1 MDIGV
6 IAKRY
11 AKALLSYAVE
21 NKVEETVYQQCQT
34 FIRNYQQLEQL
45 RAVLSDPL
53 LDAKSVAKVICEA
66 CGDKPSSPGKESVM
80 QKFAALVVSHHR
92 ESIMPFIAHAYVSL
106 YHELKHISFG
116 HLTTAVPV
124 SKEIA
129 DKLQKWIQS
138 RAPKGEKINFD
149 TEVNPDLLGGFIF
162 QIDDLRLDASL
173 ASQFEKIKK
182 QFIDKN
188 KRIV

>member
-1 MDIGV
+1 
-6 IAKRY
+6 
-11 AKALLSYAVE
+11 
-21 NKVEETVYQQCQT
+21 
-34 FIRNYQQLEQL
+34 
-45 RAVLSDPL
+45 
-53 LDAKSVAKVICEA
+53 
-66 CGDKPSSPGKESVM
+66 
-80 QKFAALVVSHHR
+80 
-92 ESIMPFIAHAYVSL
+92 MPFIAHAYVSL

-162 QIDDLRLDASL
+162 QINDLRLDASL

>member
-1 MDIGV
+1 
-6 IAKRY
+6 
-11 AKALLSYAVE
+11 
-21 NKVEETVYQQCQT
+21 
-34 FIRNYQQLEQL
+34 
-45 RAVLSDPL
+45 
-53 LDAKSVAKVICEA
+53 
-66 CGDKPSSPGKESVM
+66 M

-106 YHELKHISFG
+106 YHELKHISIG

-124 SKEIA
+124 SREIEE
-129 DKLQKWIQS
+129 KLHKWIQT
-138 RAPKGEKINFD
+138 RAPKGEKVNFD